1 MKKDSDIEK
10 AKGAAWM
17 EAVHVNWTKPQYIS
31 KGEYAT
37 EDFEILT
44 TILSALKW
52 REKNGSIKMITDSR
66 GAEYYKSRGMCS
78 IWNDIETILDEVPD
92 CIDPC
97 MFWAGGKLFALS
109 KSTAPLAVLDT
120 DFIVWDKIAFNNLGD
135 IAVIHDEDIYPDVYP
150 DREHFKM
157 KNGYKFDPALDWS
170 VRPVN
175 AAFYV
180 ISNNELLKCYT
191 SEALRFMENA
201 GQGDNLTYMVFAE
214 QRLLSMCAKKLGID
228 IYVISNLERLFKDG
242 ERYFTHTWGMKQ
254 QMRDMPELRTDF
266 CLRCINRIMREF
278 PEYAEML
285 SGIDE
290 LSKYFE

>member
-31 KGEYAT
+31 KGEYAA

-228 IYVISNLERLFKDG
+228 IYVISNLERLFRDG

>member
-1 MKKDSDIEK
+1 MD
-10 AKGAAWM
+10 
-17 EAVHVNWTKPQYIS
+17 AVHVNWTKPQYVS
-31 KGEYAT
+31 RGEYTA
-37 EDFEILT
+37 EDFDILT

-52 REKNGSIKMITDSR
+52 REKNGSIRMITDSR
-66 GAEYYKSRGMCS
+66 GLDFYKSRGMCG
-78 IWNDIETILDEVPD
+78 IWDGIETILDDVPVG
-92 CIDPC
+92 IDPR

-109 KSTAPLAVLDT
+109 KSEAPLAVLDT

-150 DREHFKM
+150 GKEHFNM
-157 KNGYKFDPALDWS
+157 NNGYEFDPELDWG

-180 ISNNELLKCYT
+180 ISNNELLRLYT
-191 SEALRFMENA
+191 DEAMRFMENA
-201 GQGDNLTYMVFAE
+201 GEGDTLTYMVFAE

-228 IYVISNLERLFKDG
+228 VYVISDLKRLFRDG

-254 QMRDMPELRTDF
+254 QMRDMPELREDF

-285 SGIDE
+285 SGIKE
-290 LSKYFE
+290 LSEYFG

>member
-1 MKKDSDIEK
+1 MD
-10 AKGAAWM
+10 
-17 EAVHVNWTKPQYIS
+17 AVHVNWTKPQYVS
-31 KGEYAT
+31 RGEYAA
-37 EDFEILT
+37 EDFDILT

-52 REKNGSIKMITDSR
+52 REKNGSIRMITDSR
-66 GAEYYKSRGMCS
+66 GLDFYKSRGMCG
-78 IWNDIETILDEVPD
+78 IWNGIETILDDVPVG
-92 CIDPC
+92 IDPR

-109 KSTAPLAVLDT
+109 KSEAPLAVLDT

-150 DREHFKM
+150 GKEHFNM
-157 KNGYKFDPALDWS
+157 NNGYEFDPELDWG

-180 ISNNELLKCYT
+180 ISNNELPRLYT
-191 SEALRFMENA
+191 HEAMRFMENA
-201 GQGDNLTYMVFAE
+201 GEGDTLTYMVFAE

-228 IYVISNLERLFKDG
+228 VYVISDLKRLFRDG

-254 QMRDMPELRTDF
+254 QMRDMPELREDF

-285 SGIDE
+285 SGIKE
-290 LSKYFE
+290 LSEYFG

>member
-1 MKKDSDIEK
+1 
-10 AKGAAWM
+10 
-17 EAVHVNWTKPQYIS
+17 
-31 KGEYAT
+31 
-37 EDFEILT
+37 
-44 TILSALKW
+44 
-52 REKNGSIKMITDSR
+52 
-66 GAEYYKSRGMCS
+66 
-78 IWNDIETILDEVPD
+78 
-92 CIDPC
+92 
-97 MFWAGGKLFALS
+97 
-109 KSTAPLAVLDT
+109 
-120 DFIVWDKIAFNNLGD
+120 
-135 IAVIHDEDIYPDVYP
+135 
-150 DREHFKM
+150 M

-228 IYVISNLERLFKDG
+228 IYVISNLERLFRDG